1 MGIQRKLLALTA
13 AIVTL
18 IAAVGCAQV
27 APVETKEPIV
37 FNDLNW
43 ASAQLQNRIA
53 QYIVEKGYGY
63 PTRVVAGPTL
73 PLFESLRQGD
83 SHVTME
89 VWLPNQN
96 EVWEEAQAAGQVVA
110 VGESVSGI
118 QQSAFMIPAYLQE
131 AHPDLDS
138 VADLKEEQYRKL
150 FATEESGGRARLVTC
165 PAGWSCGVVNAVKVE
180 SYGLADHV
188 HVVVPESEAALNDEV
203 FALYAAGAPW
213 LGYLS
218 GDMPAALKLDM
229 VRLEESPY
237 SDECWATTKACAY
250 EDVTALVAVHP
261 DLLTN
266 APEVVTMLRAWGF
279 NLERY
284 KAAAVWRLDNE
295 AGIAEAALW
304 WLNHNADVWSQWVTP
319 EAAAAIQAALDAGE
333 TAAGW
338 PAE

>member
-1 MGIQRKLLALTA
+1 M
-13 AIVTL
+13 
-18 IAAVGCAQV
+18 
-27 APVETKEPIV
+27 
-37 FNDLNW
+37 
-43 ASAQLQNRIA
+43 
-53 QYIVEKGYGY
+53 
-63 PTRVVAGPTL
+63 
-73 PLFESLRQGD
+73 
-83 SHVTME
+83 
-89 VWLPNQN
+89 
-96 EVWEEAQAAGQVVA
+96 
-110 VGESVSGI
+110 
-118 QQSAFMIPAYLQE
+118 
-131 AHPDLDS
+131 
-138 VADLKEEQYRKL
+138 
-150 FATEESGGRARLVTC
+150 
-165 PAGWSCGVVNAVKVE
+165 
-180 SYGLADHV
+180 

-203 FALYAAGAPW
+203 FALYAAEAPW

-266 APEVVTMLRAWGF
+266 APEVVAMLRAWGF

>member
-27 APVETKEPIV
+27 APIETKEPII

-83 SHVTME
+83 SHVTIE

-150 FATEESGGRARLVTC
+150 FATEESGGKARIVTC
-165 PAGWSCGVVNAVKVE
+165 PEGWSLPGRERGQGRKLRPLRPRARRRARIRSGVE
-180 SYGLADHV
+180 
-188 HVVVPESEAALNDEV
+188 
-203 FALYAAGAPW
+203 
-213 LGYLS
+213 
-218 GDMPAALKLDM
+218 
-229 VRLEESPY
+229 
-237 SDECWATTKACAY
+237 
-250 EDVTALVAVHP
+250 
-261 DLLTN
+261 
-266 APEVVTMLRAWGF
+266 
-279 NLERY
+279 
-284 KAAAVWRLDNE
+284 
-295 AGIAEAALW
+295 
-304 WLNHNADVWSQWVTP
+304 
-319 EAAAAIQAALDAGE
+319 
-333 TAAGW
+333 
-338 PAE
+338 